1 MSYLWALLVSGHT
14 PYKSQQGFCK
24 WGVTW
29 LNLPSVLL
37 HPDLQQ
43 APAWSPSVLSLDDS
57 SSPDPLSCVW
67 LCDGVYPSHWL
78 VPATSHIRSFA
89 YITFI
94 AQNTKLLLL
103 FPVCRWANWSLECG
117 RGRTNTEPMCSA
129 LLSVLSSPDFLGP
142 FPGLAGNL
150 LTPWCSI
157 YLQPPVV
164 LLNSCRPLVSLVEV
178 FKCQLKTGLDV
189 RSMQRPK
196 GNIRHLSLL
205 LSTLSFE
212 TRPLHWLNLKV
223 TISDRLICQWAPRFF
238 CSLLPQHGT

>member
-1 MSYLWALLVSGHT
+1 MWISYLWALLVSGHT

-24 WGVTW
+24 WGITW

-78 VPATSHIRSFA
+78 VPAISHIRSFA

-189 RSMQRPK
+189 RACRDQREASGIFLYCSP
-196 GNIRHLSLL
+196 LCLL
-205 LSTLSFE
+205 RQGLF
-212 TRPLHWLNLKV
+212 
-223 TISDRLICQWAPRFF
+223 ID
-238 CSLLPQHGT
+238 

>member
-1 MSYLWALLVSGHT
+1 MGDHLV
-14 PYKSQQGFCK
+14 KSAFCAAS
-24 WGVTW
+24 
-29 LNLPSVLL
+29 P
-37 HPDLQQ
+37 
-43 APAWSPSVLSLDDS
+43 WSPAGPCVVTFSSEPRWFLFSWPSQLCLIMWWCLSLN
-57 SSPDPLSCVW
+57 
-67 LCDGVYPSHWL
+67 WL

-103 FPVCRWANWSLECG
+103 FPLCRWANWSLECG

-129 LLSVLSSPDFLGP
+129 LLSGLSSPDFLGP

-189 RSMQRPK
+189 RACRDQRETSGVFLYCSP
-196 GNIRHLSLL
+196 LCLL
-205 LSTLSFE
+205 RQGLF
-212 TRPLHWLNLKV
+212 
-223 TISDRLICQWAPRFF
+223 ID
-238 CSLLPQHGT
+238 